1 MSNEFVALRAR
12 ARQKRDRLVADA
24 KRPGGVAKRHKISDP
39 VERTKKNLD
48 RRIRSQYALTRKAAE
63 ALKAEVTT

>member
-24 KRPGGVAKRHKISDP
+24 KREYEATLVQIAALEAWQSA
-39 VERTKKNLD
+39 T
-48 RRIRSQYALTRKAAE
+48 RSATQ
-63 ALKAEVTT
+63 